1 MSGVRIWAVLMFL
14 AAFLAGCSDAE
25 SHTEISAVVA
35 PHFSSPGG
43 LATGDPVAGGEL
55 RLYVANTVV
64 LETVLNDNGTALVAP
79 EPGTYDLQV
88 SLDST
93 EPGCF
98 WGETIFAVSFPS
110 TPLVVEV
117 AYICAGQ

>member
-1 MSGVRIWAVLMFL
+1 MFL
-14 AAFLAGCSDAE
+14 AAYLAGCSDANA
-25 SHTEISAVVA
+25 HTEVSAVVA
-35 PHFSSPGG
+35 PHFTGYEG
-43 LATGDPVAGGEL
+43 LEPGDPVAGGEL
-55 RLYVANTVV
+55 RLYVGDTVV
-64 LETVLNDNGTALVAP
+64 LETVLDDTGAVLIAP
-79 EPGTYDLQV
+79 EPGMYDLQV

-98 WGETIFAVSFPS
+98 WGETIFAVALPS